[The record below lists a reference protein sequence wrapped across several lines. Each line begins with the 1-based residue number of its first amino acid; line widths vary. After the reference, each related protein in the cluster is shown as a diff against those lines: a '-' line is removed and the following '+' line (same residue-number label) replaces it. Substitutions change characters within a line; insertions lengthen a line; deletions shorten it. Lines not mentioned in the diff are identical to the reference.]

1 VKHSLKPLA
10 SLILT
15 SIVLAALCGCA
26 SMKETRGDPGQR
38 LDPFE
43 SWNRKVF
50 AFNEGLDAHFLK
62 PVATGYTKVVPQ
74 FVRRGVDNF
83 FNNAADA
90 WSSVNALL
98 QGKVDYSMQDLMRVA
113 TNSAFGVLG
122 LVDVA
127 TELGIERHNEDFGLT
142 LGRWGFGAGAYI
154 VWPLFGPS
162 TVRDSIALPLDR
174 AASPAL
180 LISDGRW
187 QFGITVL
194 QVVNIR
200 ANLLGASQVID
211 DIALDKYTFLRD
223 AYLQRRRSLV
233 SDGEVTPDS
242 DLYAPQQ
249 PDSAASGTSGGAAL
263 PKAPSGAASSVA
275 PPAPA
280 ASDADA
286 GAAPK

>member
-1 VKHSLKPLA
+1 VKHSLKPWVSLVLA
-10 SLILT
+10 SIA
-15 SIVLAALCGCA
+15 LATLAGCA
-26 SMKETRGDPGQR
+26 SMKDPHADPGQR

-62 PVATGYTKVVPQ
+62 PVATAYQKVVPQ
-74 FVRRGVDNF
+74 FMRRGVDNF

-127 TELGIERHNEDFGLT
+127 TELGIERHNEDFGQT
-142 LGRWGFGAGAYI
+142 LGRWGIGAGAYI

-233 SDGEVTPDS
+233 SDGDVAPDS
-242 DLYAPQQ
+242 DSYAPQQ
-249 PDSAASGTSGGAAL
+249 PDSAASGASTSQAL
-263 PKAPSGAASSVA
+263 PRAPAGAASSVA
-275 PPAPA
+275 PPASA
-280 ASDADA
+280 ASDASA
-286 GAAPK
+286 GVAPK